1 MEVREATVEDA
12 ATVLAFVQ
20 AKAQFDRELGAFAG
34 SIGDIMVAPSLCH
47 AIAWS
52 SRGWGSFFHE
62 TTLKKRSRTV
72 P

>member
-1 MEVREATVEDA
+1 MAYSTGSASDA
-12 ATVLAFVQ
+12 ST
-20 AKAQFDRELGAFAG
+20 GAFAG
-34 SIGDIMVAPSLCH
+34 SIGDTMVAPSLCH

-62 TTLKKRSRTV
+62 TTLKNRSRTV